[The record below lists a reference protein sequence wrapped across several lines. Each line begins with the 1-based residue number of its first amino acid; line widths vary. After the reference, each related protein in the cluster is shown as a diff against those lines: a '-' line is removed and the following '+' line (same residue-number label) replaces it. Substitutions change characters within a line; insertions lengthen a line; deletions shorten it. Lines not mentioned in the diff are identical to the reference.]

1 MPSSAKSTSPVNS
14 QRTSHLGGRLRESL
28 ALSNGSRLQR
38 LRLASGLVLFA
49 FVLGHLLNHALG
61 IVSLQWMEAVE
72 EVRTALWRSL
82 PGTVL
87 LYGALLVHGV
97 LAIIRV
103 ARRRTARMPVWE
115 AVQILLGLMIPFLLV
130 QHAVGTRGINE
141 MFGFDDNYPA
151 VLGLLWPDNAVTQ
164 TVLVLLVWVHGCLGL
179 HFWLRLKP
187 FYSRWAPWL
196 LAVAVA
202 VPLLS
207 TWGWIETARRLALT
221 GAPQSVPSA
230 QMAAWVGSTVY
241 AFRTGYIALMVTV
254 LVALPLL
261 AGARLRGRGLKITY
275 PGNQVVRTM
284 PGPTLLEVSRM
295 GGIPHAAVC
304 GGRARCST
312 CRIRILSS
320 DTEIAPPGPTEARV
334 LARIDA
340 PSDVRLACQV
350 RPVSN
355 MAVQP
360 LLPMEALAGEQDS
373 IGAAYR
379 WGREQSVAVLFVD
392 MRGFTTLSEGRYPY
406 DVVYLLNEYLSAMS
420 RAVTAN
426 GGYVDKFIGDA
437 VMAIFGI
444 GSTPENGSRAALA
457 ASGDMVRA
465 LDELNR
471 SFGAQLHS
479 PIRIGVGIHT
489 GPAVLG
495 RIGVAGEHQPFG
507 LTALGDTVNVASRL
521 EDATKELATTLV
533 VSAATIAAAGV
544 EVADARTEKISVRG
558 RHQQFEVY
566 AVDDPTMFS
575 IARTPVARV
584 ARRFRR
590 RRSASL

>member
-1 MPSSAKSTSPVNS
+1 M
-14 QRTSHLGGRLRESL
+14 
-28 ALSNGSRLQR
+28 QR
-38 LRLASGLVLFA
+38 LRLASGLVLFV
-49 FVLGHLLNHALG
+49 FVLAHLLNHALG
-61 IVSLQWMEAVE
+61 IVSLAWMDAVE
-72 EVRTALWRSL
+72 DVRTALWRSL

-87 LYGALLVHGV
+87 LYGALLVHAT

-103 ARRRTARMPVWE
+103 ARRRTVRMPVWE
-115 AVQILLGLMIPFLLV
+115 AVQIVLGLLIPFLLV
-130 QHAVGTRGINE
+130 QHAVGTRGLNE
-141 MFGFDDNYPA
+141 VFGFDDTYRT
-151 VLGLLWPDNAVTQ
+151 VLGVLWPGNAVTQ
-164 TVLVLLVWVHGCLGL
+164 TLLLLLVWVHGCIGL

-187 FYSRWAPWL
+187 FYAQWAPWL

-207 TWGWIETARRLALT
+207 SWGWIEAARRLALSD
-221 GAPQSVPSA
+221 APPGMPSA
-230 QMAAWVGSTVY
+230 QMGAWANGTIY
-241 AFRTGYIALMVTV
+241 AFRTGYIMLMAAV
-254 LVALPLL
+254 LVAFPLL

-275 PGNQVVRTM
+275 PNGQVVRAM

-312 CRIRILSS
+312 CRVRIAAS
-320 DTEIAPPGPTEARV
+320 DEDIAPPGPTEARV

-340 PSDVRLACQV
+340 PADVRLACQV
-350 RPVSN
+350 RPTSN
-355 MAVQP
+355 MVVQP
-360 LLPMEALAGEQDS
+360 LLPMEALSGEQDP
-373 IGAAYR
+373 IGASYR

-420 RAVTAN
+420 AAVTAN

-444 GSTPENGSRAALA
+444 GTSAEKGARAALA

-465 LDELNR
+465 LEQLNR
-471 SFGAQLHS
+471 SFGSQLPS
-479 PIRIGVGIHT
+479 SIRIGVGIHT

-495 RIGVAGEHQPFG
+495 RIGVAGAHQQFG

-533 VSAATIAAAGV
+533 VSADTITAAGV
-544 EVADARTEKISVRG
+544 AVSEARTAKIVVRG
-558 RHQQFEVY
+558 RHQPFEVF
-566 AVDDPTMFS
+566 AIDDPTVFS
-575 IARTPVARV
+575 FDRTPVGRV
-584 ARRFRR
+584 ARRFRFR
-590 RRSASL
+590 KPASL